1 MADDNQVDANTKQ
14 GLRILADSTKLKGTE
29 GVARRLSKAADS
41 GMIEDYQQAETIF
54 DSLPLDKRA
63 TIKVTAETKAETIR
77 LTNQK
82 RKKPGSNTTEQN
94 TIASESDPAA
104 WDLGDPNSDEG
115 IFNNKNTPVEKTATP
130 GEQGLDTKNE
140 LDALKEEMQQALK
153 G

>member
-1 MADDNQVDANTKQ
+1 MVDENQVDANTKQ

-54 DSLPLDKRA
+54 DSLPVDKRA

-82 RKKPGSNTTEQN
+82 RKQSGSAAPEQN
-94 TIASESDPAA
+94 MIASDPAS

-115 IFNNKNTPVEKTATP
+115 IFNNKNTLGEKTTTSGA
-130 GEQGLDTKNE
+130 QDLDTKNE

>member
-82 RKKPGSNTTEQN
+82 RKQSGSTESEQN
-94 TIASESDPAA
+94 TIASDSAA

-115 IFNNKNTPVEKTATP
+115 IFSSKNTPAEKTTNS
-130 GEQGLDTKNE
+130 GTQDLDAKNE

>member
-1 MADDNQVDANTKQ
+1 MVDNNQVDPDIKQ

-54 DSLPLDKRA
+54 DSLPLEKRA
-63 TIKVTAETKAETIR
+63 TIKTTAESKAETIR

-82 RKKPGSNTTEQN
+82 RRATSSNITEQKQ
-94 TIASESDPAA
+94 IVGDSEG

-115 IFNNKNTPVEKTATP
+115 IFSNKGLSAKKPTTLAEK
-130 GEQGLDTKNE
+130 ELDTKNE

>member
-1 MADDNQVDANTKQ
+1 
-14 GLRILADSTKLKGTE
+14 
-29 GVARRLSKAADS
+29 
-41 GMIEDYQQAETIF
+41 MIEDYQQAGTIF

-63 TIKVTAETKAETIR
+63 TIKITAETKAETVR

-94 TIASESDPAA
+94 TIASDSAA

>member
-14 GLRILADSTKLKGTE
+14 SLRILADSTKLKGTE

-63 TIKVTAETKAETIR
+63 TIKVTAETKAETIK

-82 RKKPGSNTTEQN
+82 RKKPGPNTTEQK
-94 TIASESDPAA
+94 TSASDSAA
-104 WDLGDPNSDEG
+104 WELGDPNSDEG
-115 IFNNKNTPVEKTATP
+115 IFNNKNIPSEKTATP
-130 GEQGLDTKNE
+130 GEQDLDTKNE

>member
-29 GVARRLSKAADS
+29 GVARRLTKAADS

-54 DSLPLDKRA
+54 DSLPVDKRA

-82 RKKPGSNTTEQN
+82 RKETASTTPEQN
-94 TIASESDPAA
+94 TIASDSAA

-115 IFNNKNTPVEKTATP
+115 IFNNKNTPTETTTAS
-130 GEQGLDTKNE
+130 GAQDLDTKNE

>member
-29 GVARRLSKAADS
+29 GVARRLTKAADS

-54 DSLPLDKRA
+54 DSLPVDKRA

-82 RKKPGSNTTEQN
+82 RKQSGSTASEQN
-94 TIASESDPAA
+94 TIASDSVA
-104 WDLGDPNSDEG
+104 WDRGDPNSDEG
-115 IFNNKNTPVEKTATP
+115 IFSSENTPAEKTTNS
-130 GEQGLDTKNE
+130 GTQDLDAKNE

>member
-14 GLRILADSTKLKGTE
+14 SLRILADSTKLKGTE

-82 RKKPGSNTTEQN
+82 RKKPGPNTTEQN
-94 TIASESDPAA
+94 TIASDSAA

-115 IFNNKNTPVEKTATP
+115 IFNNKNTPVEKAATQR
-130 GEQGLDTKNE
+130 EQGLDTKNE

>member
-1 MADDNQVDANTKQ
+1 MVDENQVDANTKQ

-54 DSLPLDKRA
+54 DSLPVDKRA

-82 RKKPGSNTTEQN
+82 RKQSGSAAPERN
-94 TIASESDPAA
+94 TIASDPAA

-115 IFNNKNTPVEKTATP
+115 IFNNKNTLGEKTTTSGA
-130 GEQGLDTKNE
+130 QDLDTKNE

>member
-29 GVARRLSKAADS
+29 GVARRLTKAADS

-54 DSLPLDKRA
+54 DSLPVDKRA

-82 RKKPGSNTTEQN
+82 RKETASTAPEKN
-94 TIASESDPAA
+94 TIATDSAA

-115 IFNNKNTPVEKTATP
+115 IFNNKNNPAEKTTTSGA
-130 GEQGLDTKNE
+130 QDLDTKNE

>member
-29 GVARRLSKAADS
+29 GVARRLTKAADS

-54 DSLPLDKRA
+54 DSLPVDKRA

-82 RKKPGSNTTEQN
+82 RKQSRSAAPEQN
-94 TIASESDPAA
+94 TIASDSAA

-115 IFNNKNTPVEKTATP
+115 IFSSKNTPAEKTTNS
-130 GEQGLDTKNE
+130 GTQDLDAKNE

>member
-82 RKKPGSNTTEQN
+82 RKQSGSTESEQN
-94 TIASESDPAA
+94 TIASDSAA

-115 IFNNKNTPVEKTATP
+115 IFSSKNTPAEKTTNS
-130 GEQGLDTKNE
+130 GTQESDTKNE

>member
-82 RKKPGSNTTEQN
+82 RKQSGSATPEQN
-94 TIASESDPAA
+94 TISSDAAA

-115 IFNNKNTPVEKTATP
+115 IFNNKNNPDEIIATS
-130 GEQGLDTKNE
+130 GAQDLDTKNE

>member
-29 GVARRLSKAADS
+29 GVARRLSKAADT

-54 DSLPLDKRA
+54 DSLPVDKRA

-77 LTNQK
+77 LTKQK
-82 RKKPGSNTTEQN
+82 RQAAGSNKTEQN
-94 TIASESDPAA
+94 TVESGSDA

-115 IFNNKNTPVEKTATP
+115 IFNNKNMPTDKTTTPND
-130 GEQGLDTKNE
+130 QGLDTKNE

>member
-1 MADDNQVDANTKQ
+1 MADENQVDANTKQ

-54 DSLPLDKRA
+54 DSLPVDKRA

-82 RKKPGSNTTEQN
+82 RKQSGSAAPEQN
-94 TIASESDPAA
+94 MIASDHAA

-115 IFNNKNTPVEKTATP
+115 IFNNKNTLGEKTTTSGA
-130 GEQGLDTKNE
+130 QDLDTKNE

>member
-29 GVARRLSKAADS
+29 GVARRLTKAADS

-54 DSLPLDKRA
+54 DSLPVDKRA

-82 RKKPGSNTTEQN
+82 RKQSGSATPEQN
-94 TIASESDPAA
+94 TVASDSAA

-115 IFNNKNTPVEKTATP
+115 IFNNKNTLDKITTTP
-130 GEQGLDTKNE
+130 GAQDLDTKNE

>member
-63 TIKVTAETKAETIR
+63 TIKITAETKAETIR

-94 TIASESDPAA
+94 TIVSDPAA

-115 IFNNKNTPVEKTATP
+115 IFNNMNTPVEKTATP
-130 GEQGLDTKNE
+130 GEQVLDTKNE

>member
-29 GVARRLSKAADS
+29 GVARRLTKAADS
-41 GMIEDYQQAETIF
+41 GMFEDYQQAETIF
-54 DSLPLDKRA
+54 DSLPVDKRA

-82 RKKPGSNTTEQN
+82 RKETASTAPEQN
-94 TIASESDPAA
+94 TIATDSAA

-115 IFNNKNTPVEKTATP
+115 IFNNKNNPAEKTTTSGA
-130 GEQGLDTKNE
+130 QDLDTKNE